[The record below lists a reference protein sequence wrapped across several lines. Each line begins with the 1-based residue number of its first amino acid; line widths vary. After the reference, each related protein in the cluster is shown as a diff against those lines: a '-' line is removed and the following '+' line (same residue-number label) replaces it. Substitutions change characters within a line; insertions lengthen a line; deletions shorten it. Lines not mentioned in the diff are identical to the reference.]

1 MDFTGPEVAMRYLA
15 LVTDYDGVIA
25 RDGVP
30 SDTALSA
37 VERVRRSGRRAILVT
52 GRRLDDLRES
62 CPNFSLFDYIVAE
75 NGAVVYEPRTR
86 EETLLAEP
94 PPTEFIERLK
104 ELGVSPLDVGRVIV
118 ATWLPHHTA
127 VLQAIQE
134 MGLELHIVFNRASVM
149 VLPVGI
155 NKSTGMSYALR
166 KLGLSPHEVFGIG
179 DSENDHS
186 FLKVSECAATV
197 ANAVPSI
204 HTLAAVVASGENGEG
219 LVELIDELVKNDF
232 CRMHDRLQNHL
243 IPIGRRSDGTMA
255 SIPAYGHNILIAGPS
270 GSGKSTVT
278 AGFVERL
285 LHQAYQVCVIDPE
298 GDYGTLQ
305 DVITLGNRDHAVT
318 VNEVLAIIEDPKIT
332 LNVNL
337 LGIPLADRPE
347 FFGQLFPSLQAM
359 RTRTGRP
366 HWIILDEAHHMMPAE
381 WSHGGRAL
389 PQQLGET
396 IFVTVHPEHLAPM
409 MLSLVDTVIAVGPS
423 PEKTLARFAD
433 AIGQPLVWPSTLAH
447 QKGRAVLWFRR
458 QIDVPFSIE
467 ILPGRSERIR
477 HHRKYAEGDM
487 RHRSF
492 YFRGPEHRHNLKA
505 QNLAVFSQIADG
517 IGEETWLFHLRRGD
531 YSRWFRAS
539 VKDNYLADQ
548 AERIEQRQ
556 DLQPLETRKLIR
568 SLIEAR
574 YTLPE

>member
-1 MDFTGPEVAMRYLA
+1 MRYLA

-30 SDTALSA
+30 SEDALAA
-37 VERVRRSGRRAILVT
+37 VERVRRSGRRTILVT
-52 GRRLDDLRES
+52 GRRLDDLRQS
-62 CPNFSLFDYIVAE
+62 CPNLSLFDCVVAE
-75 NGAVVYEPRTR
+75 NGAVIYEPRTR
-86 EETLLAEP
+86 EETILGEP

-104 ELGVSPLDVGRVIV
+104 ELGVSPLEVGRVII
-118 ATWLPHHTA
+118 ATWLPHHMS
-127 VLQAIQE
+127 VIRAIQE
-134 MGLELHIVFNRASVM
+134 LGLELHLVFNRASVM
-149 VLPVGI
+149 VLPTGT

-166 KLGLSPHEVFGIG
+166 KFALSPHEVFGVG
-179 DSENDHS
+179 DAENDHS
-186 FLKVSECAATV
+186 FLQGSECAATV

-204 HTLAAVVASGENGEG
+204 RNLAAVVASGANGAG
-219 LVELIDELVKNDF
+219 LAELIDELVANDF
-232 CRMHDRLQNHL
+232 CHMHDRLQNHVV
-243 IPIGRRSDGTMA
+243 PIGRRPDGTMV

-278 AGFVERL
+278 AGIVERL

-305 DVITLGNRDHAVT
+305 DVITLGNRGHAVT

-337 LGIPLADRPE
+337 LGIQLADRPE
-347 FFGQLFPSLQAM
+347 FFSQLFPTLQAM

-366 HWIILDEAHHMMPAE
+366 HWIILDEAHHMIPAD
-381 WSHGGRAL
+381 WSHGDRAL

-396 IFVTVHPEHLAPM
+396 VFVTVHPDHLAPSI
-409 MLSLVDTVIAVGPS
+409 LPVIDTVIAVGADPD
-423 PEKTLARFAD
+423 KTLAQFAD
-433 AIGQPLVWPSTLAH
+433 VIGRPLVWPSGLSH
-447 QKGRAVLWFRR
+447 QKGMAVVWLLR
-458 QIDVPFSIE
+458 QAEPPFSIE

-492 YFRGPEHRHNLKA
+492 YFRGPENRHNLKA
-505 QNLAVFSQIADG
+505 QNLAVFSQIAEG

-539 VKDNYLADQ
+539 VKDNYLAGQ

-556 DLQPLETRKLIR
+556 DLQPMETRRLIR
-568 SLIEAR
+568 NLIEAR

>member
-1 MDFTGPEVAMRYLA
+1 MRYLA

-30 SDTALSA
+30 SPAA
-37 VERVRRSGRRAILVT
+37 IGAIERMRRSGRRAILVT
-52 GRRLDDLRES
+52 GRRLDDLRQS
-62 CPNFSLFDYIVAE
+62 CPNLSLFDCIVAE
-75 NGAVVYEPRTR
+75 NGAVFCEPRTR

-104 ELGVSPLDVGRVIV
+104 ELSVSPLEIGRVIV
-118 ATWLPHHTA
+118 ATWLPHHLS
-127 VLQAIQE
+127 VLQVIQE
-134 MGLELHIVFNRASVM
+134 MGLELHMVFNRASVM
-149 VLPVGI
+149 VLPAGI
-155 NKSTGMSYALR
+155 NKSTGMNYALR
-166 KLGLSPHEVFGIG
+166 RLGLSPHEVFGVG

-186 FLKVSECAATV
+186 FLKNSECAATV

-204 HTLAAVVASGENGEG
+204 RRLAAVVAKSENGAG
-219 LVELIDELVKNDF
+219 LAELIDELVTNDF
-232 CRMHDRLQNHL
+232 CRMHDRLKNHL
-243 IPIGRRSDGTMA
+243 VPIGRRSDGTMV

-285 LHQAYQVCVIDPE
+285 LQQAYQVCVIDPE
-298 GDYGTLQ
+298 GDYGTLH

-337 LGIPLADRPE
+337 LGIRLADRPE
-347 FFGQLFPSLQAM
+347 FFGQLLPSLQGM

-366 HWIILDEAHHMMPAE
+366 HWIILDEAHHMVPAE
-381 WSHGGRAL
+381 WSSTGRAL

-396 IFVTVHPEHLAPM
+396 VCITVHPDHLAPL
-409 MLSLVDTVIAVGPS
+409 MLSAMDTIIAVGAAPD
-423 PEKTLARFAD
+423 KTLANFAD
-433 AIGQPLVWPSTLAH
+433 AIGHPLAWPSGLAH
-447 QKGRAVLWFRR
+447 QAGRAVVWFRR
-458 QIDVPFSIE
+458 QNEAPFSIE
-467 ILPGRSERIR
+467 ILPGRTERIR

-492 YFRGPEHRHNLKA
+492 YFRGPENRHNLKA
-505 QNLAVFSQIADG
+505 QNLAVFSQIAEG
-517 IGEETWLFHLRRGD
+517 IGEDTWLFHLRRGD

-539 VKDNYLADQ
+539 VKDNYLAEQ

-556 DLQPLETRKLIR
+556 DLRPEETRGLIR